1 MDEPAKRRLEKAG
14 WRFGDA
20 ADFLQLTP
28 EEAAYVELKL
38 ALTNLLRQMRT
49 ENGWT
54 QAEIARRVGSSQS
67 RVAKLE
73 GGDPS
78 VSVDLLIKWLLAL
91 GVSRAQLGEV
101 IGHAA

>member
-1 MDEPAKRRLEKAG
+1 MDESTQRRLEKAG

-91 GVSRAQLGEV
+91 GVSRTQLGEV